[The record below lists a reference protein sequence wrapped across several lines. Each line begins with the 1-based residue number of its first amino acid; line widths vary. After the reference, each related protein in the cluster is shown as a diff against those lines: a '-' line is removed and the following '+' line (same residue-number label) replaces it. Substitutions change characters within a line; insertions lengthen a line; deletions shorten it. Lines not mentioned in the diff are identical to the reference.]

1 MFKRGAGHPPLLI
14 FITGRNYSMS
24 PQDDYYQVVGVE
36 TTATQQEI
44 KIAYRKLAL
53 QYHPDRNRDN
63 PAAADIMKK
72 LNEAYAVLS
81 DPTKRQ
87 HYDALRQQYG
97 PSAYD
102 RFHQSYTEQDIFR
115 GSDIDQI
122 FEELARAFGLS
133 NPAQVFS
140 QMYGSGYQSFEFRRS
155 GFSARG
161 FVYTSPF
168 GWGAQ
173 HKETHQ
179 APMPAQ
185 SFLGGVMGKTVKY
198 FLKKMLGL
206 ELPERG
212 RDWSGVITLSP
223 QQARRGGETP
233 YVHRRRSERLAV
245 KFPPGIRD
253 GQRIRLHGM
262 GAQGKGGG
270 EAGDLYLTVR
280 VRKSIAG
287 KIRNALRNIIK

>member
-1 MFKRGAGHPPLLI
+1 V
-14 FITGRNYSMS
+14 TV
-24 PQDDYYQVVGVE
+24 QDDYYQVVGVE

-63 PAAADIMKK
+63 PDAADIMKK

-81 DPTKRQ
+81 DPAKRR
-87 HYDALRQQYG
+87 HYDVLRQEYG
-97 PSAYD
+97 SSAYD
-102 RFHQSYTEQDIFR
+102 QFRQSYTEQDIFR
-115 GSDIDQI
+115 GSDINQI
-122 FEELARAFGLS
+122 FEELARAFGLG

-140 QMYGSGYQSFEFRRS
+140 QMYGSGYQSFEFRRP

-161 FVYTSPF
+161 FVYTRPF

-173 HKETHQ
+173 HKETYQ
-179 APMPAQ
+179 AEAPMPSQ

-198 FLKKMLGL
+198 FLKKMLGV

-212 RDWSGVITLSP
+212 RDWTGVITLSP
-223 QQARRGGETP
+223 QQARQGGETP
-233 YVHRRRSERLAV
+233 YFHRRRSERLAV

-253 GQRIRLHGM
+253 GQQILVQGM

-280 VRKSIAG
+280 VRETIAD
-287 KIRNALRNIIK
+287 KIRNALRNIVK

>member
-1 MFKRGAGHPPLLI
+1 MTA
-14 FITGRNYSMS
+14 
-24 PQDDYYQVVGVE
+24 QEDYYQVVGVE

-63 PAAADIMKK
+63 PDAADIMKK
-72 LNEAYAVLS
+72 INEAYAVLS

-87 HYDALRQQYG
+87 YYDALRQQYG

-102 RFHQSYTEQDIFR
+102 RFRQDYSEQDIFR
-115 GSDIDQI
+115 GSDINQI
-122 FEELARAFGLS
+122 FEELARAFGFS

-140 QMYGSGYQSFEFRRS
+140 QMYGSGYQSFEFRRP

-161 FVYTSPF
+161 FVYTAPF
-168 GWGAQ
+168 GWGTPQ
-173 HKETHQ
+173 KDTYQ
-179 APMPAQ
+179 AEAPALPQ
-185 SFLGGVMGKTVKY
+185 SFLGGVLVKTAKY
-198 FLKKMLGL
+198 FLKKMLGV

-212 RDWSGVITLSP
+212 RDWTDVITLSP
-223 QQARRGGETP
+223 QQAQHGGEIP
-233 YVHRRRSERLAV
+233 YFHRRKSQQLSV

-253 GQRIRLHGM
+253 GQQIRLQGM

-270 EAGDLYLTVR
+270 ESGDLYLKVR
-280 VRKSIAG
+280 VRESIAD
-287 KIRNALRNIIK
+287 KIRNALRNIVK